1 MRIFTLCFILFF
13 TISYAHPGK
22 TDNNG
27 GHYDKSIG
35 EYHYHHGY
43 PAHTMCGIN
52 CPYNNIDA
60 TNHNSSNSSNTSN
73 YKKSKTAETENQDNQ
88 ASFWDKFLVSVL
100 LSYFTYPFTAL
111 LTGWVLSK
119 FKNIYQK
126 FEDYIWI
133 LGYIESVL
141 ILYFLF

>member
-60 TNHNSSNSSNTSN
+60 TNHNSSVSSTTSN
-73 YKKSKTAETENQDNQ
+73 YKKSKTTQTQNLDNQ
-88 ASFWDKFLVSVL
+88 MSFWEKIYASILISFFS
-100 LSYFTYPFTAL
+100 FPFTAI
-111 LTGWVLSK
+111 LTDLVLSK
-119 FKNIYQK
+119 FKNAYK
-126 FEDYIWI
+126 KTENYIWF